1 MALTITFSDK
11 TQLTN
16 LQINGNNL
24 VSTNEAD
31 MNVMKA
37 HANENYL
44 GHIVIEGDDN
54 GAGVA
59 GTYQNAELL
68 RCEKDDGLDGYAF
81 VIREISAEEMKAEEL
96 EARVKFLELMEE
108 AE

>member
-1 MALTITFSDK
+1 MAVSITFSDK
-11 TQLTN
+11 TQITN

-24 VSTNEAD
+24 ISANEAD
-31 MNVMKA
+31 MAAMKA
-37 HANENYL
+37 HASENYL
-44 GHIVIEGDDN
+44 GHVVIEGDDN
-54 GAGVA
+54 GAGVV

-68 RCEKDDGLDGYAF
+68 RCEKDDGLGGYAF